1 VPKTRPARMSSSAD
15 KPGPQD
21 LVKHTSGLTS
31 RLILAYV
38 EREGGPEAAK
48 DVLRQCGLGD
58 YEKQLRDEN
67 HWFDFNTKIRLFEA
81 AAETLDDPDVA
92 LHVGAAA
99 LDLNVANAVR
109 LALRA
114 FGSPK
119 LVYENVVRASGKFT
133 WAHTWDVLELG
144 SDHAR
149 LRYRDAAGVGYHR
162 LDCQYN
168 QGLLSCAPE
177 LFGLPPA
184 QIAHTQCAVD
194 GAQACV
200 YDLHWSELGMSVP
213 FVATTV
219 AVASVAGAALL
230 AVLAPSFLPA
240 AAAIPPTV
248 AAHFW
253 RRESYRVRRR
263 AHGLE
268 HEVEEQK
275 DVASR
280 LTTSLHDLVSDLRLD
295 EVLAKITENAQAAV
309 GGKEFVLIMK
319 TGDEVV
325 CRARPGLPRE
335 TLATLER
342 WATLTGAVFFT
353 PVILDHLSE
362 VPALADLASHSEL
375 PLGSLCSAPLV
386 FKDEH
391 LGTLV
396 ALAHGP
402 DAFLPRDVELLES
415 YAAQAAIAL
424 SNASLVQRLERLASE
439 DPLTGLFNHR
449 EFHEAVDREL
459 ERCKRSR
466 GHFSVVLLDVDGLK
480 KVNDQHGH
488 AEGDELLRDIA
499 LAIRSVCRTSDLACR
514 IGGDE
519 FAVILPDT
527 NSPEALQVAARL
539 GEELARTKH
548 KPTISFGVAEWPND
562 GPTKDL
568 LLLRADTALY
578 AGKAGTMRLRD
589 NGGHT
594 TDLLD
599 SP

>member
-1 VPKTRPARMSSSAD
+1 MSSSAT
-15 KPGPQD
+15 KPGPRGQ
-21 LVKHTSGLTS
+21 VRHTSGLTS

-38 EREGGPEAAK
+38 ERERGPEGVK
-48 DVLRQCGLGD
+48 DVLRQCGLED
-58 YEKQLRDEN
+58 KEEELRNEN

-81 AAETLDDPDVA
+81 ASVTLDDSEVA

-99 LDLNVANAVR
+99 LDLNVAYAVR

-114 FGSPK
+114 FGNPR
-119 LVYENVVRASGKFT
+119 LVYANVVRASGKFT

-144 SDHAR
+144 SHNAR

-168 QGLLSCAPE
+168 QGLLACAPE
-177 LFGLPPA
+177 LFGLPRA
-184 QIAHTQCAVD
+184 EITHTQCAVE

-200 YDLHWSELGMSVP
+200 YDLSWTEMGISLP
-213 FVATTV
+213 FAATTV

-230 AVLAPSFLPA
+230 ATLAPPFLPA

-248 AAHFW
+248 AAVLW
-253 RRESYRVRRR
+253 RRETLRLRRR

-268 HEVEEQK
+268 KEVEEQK
-275 DVASR
+275 DVAGR

-295 EVLAKITENAQAAV
+295 EVLAKITDNAQAAV
-309 GGKEFVLIMK
+309 GGKEFVLITK
-319 TGDEVV
+319 IGDDVV
-325 CRARPGLPRE
+325 CGARSGLPPE
-335 TLATLER
+335 TLECLER

-353 PVILDHLSE
+353 PVILEHLSE
-362 VPALADLASHSEL
+362 VPPLAQLASHPEL
-375 PLGSLCSAPLV
+375 PLGSLCAAPLV

-402 DAFLPRDVELLES
+402 DAFLPQDVELLES

-449 EFHEAVDREL
+449 EFHEAIDREL
-459 ERCKRSR
+459 ERCKRSN

-480 KVNDQHGH
+480 RVNDQHGH
-488 AEGDELLRDIA
+488 AEGDELLRDVA
-499 LAIRSVCRTSDLACR
+499 NAILEVCRASDLACR

-519 FAVILPDT
+519 FAVILPAT
-527 NSPEALQVAARL
+527 TSPEALAAADRL
-539 GEELARTKH
+539 GEELARIKH
-548 KPTISFGVAEWPND
+548 KPTISFGVAEWPKD

-578 AGKAGTMRLRD
+578 AGKAGSLRQPPG
-589 NGGHT
+589 NGGRAP
-594 TDLLD
+594 DLLD
-599 SP
+599 SA

>member
-1 VPKTRPARMSSSAD
+1 MPSTAGKSGQQHGVR
-15 KPGPQD
+15 
-21 LVKHTSGLTS
+21 HTSGLTS

-38 EREGGPEAAK
+38 ERERGAEAVR
-48 DVLRQCGLGD
+48 DVLRQCGLED
-58 YEKQLRDEN
+58 YEEQLRNEN
-67 HWFDFNTKIRLFEA
+67 YWFDFNTKIRLFEA
-81 AAETLDDPDVA
+81 ASVVLDDPEIA
-92 LHVGAAA
+92 LHIGAAA
-99 LDLNVANAVR
+99 LDLNVAYAVR

-114 FGSPK
+114 FGSPR

-133 WAHTWDVLELG
+133 WAHTWDVLEIG
-144 SDHAR
+144 SNRAR

-168 QGLLSCAPE
+168 QGLLGCAPE

-184 QIAHTQCAVD
+184 EIAHTQCAVD

-200 YDLHWSELGMSVP
+200 YDLSWTELGLSIP

-219 AVASVAGAALL
+219 AVASAAGAVLL
-230 AVLAPSFLPA
+230 ATLAPPFLPA
-240 AAAIPPTV
+240 AAAIPPSV
-248 AAHFW
+248 AAYFW
-253 RRESYRVRRR
+253 RRESLRLRRR

-268 HEVEEQK
+268 QEVEEQR
-275 DVASR
+275 DVAGR

-295 EVLAKITENAQAAV
+295 EVLAKITDNAQAAV
-309 GGKEFVLIMK
+309 GGKEFVLITK
-319 TGDEVV
+319 IGDEVV
-325 CRARPGLPRE
+325 CRARSGLPGE
-335 TLATLER
+335 TLECLER

-353 PVILDHLSE
+353 PVILERLSE
-362 VPALADLASHSEL
+362 VPALAQLASNPAL
-375 PLGSLCSAPLV
+375 PLGSLCAAPLV
-386 FKDEH
+386 FKDQH

-402 DAFLPRDVELLES
+402 DAFLPQDVELLES

-459 ERCKRSR
+459 ERCRR
-466 GHFSVVLLDVDGLK
+466 AQGHFSVVLLDVDGLK
-480 KVNDQHGH
+480 RVNDQHGH
-488 AEGDELLRDIA
+488 AEGDELLRDVA
-499 LAIRSVCRTSDLACR
+499 TAIRSVCRASDLACR

-519 FAVILPDT
+519 FAVILPAT
-527 NSPEALQVAARL
+527 VSSEAQSVADRL
-539 GEELARTKH
+539 GEELTALKH
-548 KPTISFGVAEWPND
+548 KPTISFGIAEWPKD

-578 AGKAGTMRLRD
+578 AGKAGSLRESPR
-589 NGGHT
+589 NGGQAP
-594 TDLLD
+594 DLLD
-599 SP
+599 ST